1 MALEGTP
8 REETAR
14 FLAEHYE
21 LRDLDGLLDD
31 VYTSAGK

>member
-8 REETAR
+8 RDETAR

-21 LRDLDGLLDD
+21 LADLDALLDD
-31 VYTSAGK
+31 VYTSAGR